1 MNIIR
6 LSDILKLFEEE
17 SCKNKVD
24 YELIKTNCH
33 DNTRFWSFTIWS
45 FTIYYYTNL
54 WSIEHKQPNELKI
67 VIDNDKKVMGIE
79 FESAGDRCS
88 RTPAWKMICRCVS
101 EELTFDIDLKEK

>member
-1 MNIIR
+1 MNKVR
-6 LSDILKLFEEE
+6 LSDILNTFKQE
-17 SCKNKVD
+17 SCEHKVE
-24 YELIKTNCH
+24 YELISTICP
-33 DNTRFWSFTIWS
+33 DNTMFWN

-54 WSIEHKQPNELKI
+54 WSIKHKKTNELEI

-101 EELTFDIDLKEK
+101 EELVFDIDLKEK